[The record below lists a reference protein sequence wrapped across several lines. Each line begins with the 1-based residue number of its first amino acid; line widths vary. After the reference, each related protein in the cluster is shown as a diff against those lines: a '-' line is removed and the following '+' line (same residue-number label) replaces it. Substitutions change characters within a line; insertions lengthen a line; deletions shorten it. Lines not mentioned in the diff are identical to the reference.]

1 MVDGQWS
8 EVSAT
13 LLPLPE
19 GTEGWVLRDVVL
31 VLTTCYLLLK
41 VHGRQSTVHRLR
53 DAVAAT
59 LS

>member
-13 LLPLPE
+13 LLPPLE

-31 VLTTCYLLLK
+31 LHATCY
-41 VHGRQSTVHRLR
+41 
-53 DAVAAT
+53 
-59 LS
+59 